1 MDLFPAFE
9 VPDFLED
16 ALAKDDDERFKKS
29 IDFDF
34 WHGDFIRNGKNE
46 TVTSGYL
53 KAFNDW
59 IVKALSTERGM
70 SDFYPDYYGAD
81 FEEIL
86 QMHDKKKQE
95 MAIEKTV
102 TETIFSDELKRAKY
116 INSFKF
122 DWNTDSVE
130 VRFNVFTDE
139 GEIPI
144 IFNIKRR

>member
-1 MDLFPAFE
+1 
-9 VPDFLED
+9 
-16 ALAKDDDERFKKS
+16 
-29 IDFDF
+29 
-34 WHGDFIRNGKNE
+34 
-46 TVTSGYL
+46 
-53 KAFNDW
+53 
-59 IVKALSTERGM
+59 
-70 SDFYPDYYGAD
+70 
-81 FEEIL
+81 
-86 QMHDKKKQE
+86 MHDKKKQE

-130 VRFNVFTDE
+130 VRFIVFTDE